1 MELTIGSRLKKAWN
15 AFRDQDETYYNVY
28 NDRYTSY
35 SNGSSYRPDRTRL
48 STRNER
54 SIVTSI
60 FNRIALDVASIDIY
74 HCRLDDND
82 RYKENIDST
91 LNNCL
96 TLESNIDQT
105 SRAFMQ
111 DVVLSMFDEGSVAI
125 VPVDTIK
132 DPMKTDS
139 YEILTLRT
147 GRIVTWYPKHVRVE
161 LYDDNTGIKRE
172 ITLPKSRVG
181 IIENPLYAVM
191 NEPNSTLQRLI
202 RKLVLLDS
210 IDEQSGSG
218 KLDLIIQLPYI
229 VKSEARRQQAEQRR
243 KDIERQL
250 KGSKYGIAYTDGT
263 EKITQLNRPLE
274 NNLMKQI
281 EYLTSMLYGQLGIT
295 QGVMDGTAD
304 EKTMTNYYS
313 RTIEPIVSS
322 IVDEIKRKFLTK
334 TARSQKQSIV
344 FFRDPFKLVPVSDLA
359 EISDKFTRNE
369 ILSSNEIRQVVG
381 RKPSDD
387 PKADQLINSNIS
399 QPTERLENISNS
411 SDTTS
416 NKENG
421 KKAVDEVINN
431 LMKGGSV

>member
-1 MELTIGSRLKKAWN
+1 
-15 AFRDQDETYYNVY
+15 
-28 NDRYTSY
+28 
-35 SNGSSYRPDRTRL
+35 
-48 STRNER
+48 
-54 SIVTSI
+54 
-60 FNRIALDVASIDIY
+60 
-74 HCRLDDND
+74 
-82 RYKENIDST
+82 
-91 LNNCL
+91 
-96 TLESNIDQT
+96 
-105 SRAFMQ
+105 
-111 DVVLSMFDEGSVAI
+111 
-125 VPVDTIK
+125 
-132 DPMKTDS
+132 
-139 YEILTLRT
+139 
-147 GRIVTWYPKHVRVE
+147 
-161 LYDDNTGIKRE
+161 
-172 ITLPKSRVG
+172 
-181 IIENPLYAVM
+181 
-191 NEPNSTLQRLI
+191 
-202 RKLVLLDS
+202 
-210 IDEQSGSG
+210 
-218 KLDLIIQLPYI
+218 
-229 VKSEARRQQAEQRR
+229 
-243 KDIERQL
+243 
-250 KGSKYGIAYTDGT
+250 
-263 EKITQLNRPLE
+263 
-274 NNLMKQI
+274 MKQI
-281 EYLTSMLYGQLGIT
+281 EYLTSILYGQLGIT